1 MGRGQ
6 GADMS
11 VSGKDPGAQGPLTLP
26 EAGWP
31 SSASAARRPAALRL
45 QTRAMPLDICEALSP
60 TRLQGRTRRT
70 ATPTQ
75 R

>member
-1 MGRGQ
+1 MGRGR

-31 SSASAARRPAALRL
+31 AALRL
-45 QTRAMPLDICEALSP
+45 QTRAMPPEVCEALSP
-60 TRLQGRTRRT
+60 TRLQGWTRWT